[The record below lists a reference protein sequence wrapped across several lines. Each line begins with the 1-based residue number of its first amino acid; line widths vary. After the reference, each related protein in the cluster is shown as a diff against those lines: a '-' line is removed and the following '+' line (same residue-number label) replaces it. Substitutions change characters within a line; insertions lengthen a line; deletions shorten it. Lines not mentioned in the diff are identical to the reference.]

1 MSTDSNDKEEGRLDA
16 SNKAERRTLKQV
28 LGINMFQVVMAGT
41 VGFMASSTG
50 LLGAALDNL
59 ADSAVY
65 IVSLYAV
72 GKGVAAQS
80 RAATLSGVLLVLL
93 GLVLLGEVIRRF
105 IIETEPIG
113 WAMIITATVNAASNL
128 IAMRLLKSHS
138 GKGVHMKASIIFTGN
153 DMLVNL
159 GIVLSGI
166 AVMLLN
172 SRLPDLLISIITVGI
187 VLKGGWEILK
197 QAQNTR
203 KKGVSGS
210 ENNNQEE
217 RINKRLKNKMIQ
229 I

>member
-1 MSTDSNDKEEGRLDA
+1 MSTDLNSKENEIQLDA
-16 SNKAERRTLKQV
+16 SNKAERKTLKQV

-41 VGFMASSTG
+41 VGFIASSTG

-80 RAATLSGVLLVLL
+80 RAATLSGVLLLVL

-113 WAMIITATVNAASNL
+113 WAMIITAIANAASNL
-128 IAMRLLKSHS
+128 FALRLLKSQ
-138 GKGVHMKASIIFTGN
+138 GERGVHMKASMVFTSN

-159 GIVLSGI
+159 GIVLSGV
-166 AVMLLN
+166 AVMVFN
-172 SRLPDLLISIITVGI
+172 SSLPDLIISLLVVI
-187 VLKGGWEILK
+187 VVLQGGWEILK
-197 QAQNTR
+197 EA
-203 KKGVSGS
+203 KKARRGA
-210 ENNNQEE
+210 ENDQ
-217 RINKRLKNKMIQ
+217 K
-229 I
+229 

>member
-1 MSTDSNDKEEGRLDA
+1 MSPDTKNEEAEIQLDTA
-16 SNKAERRTLKQV
+16 NKAERKTLKQV
-28 LGINMFQVVMAGT
+28 LGINMFQVALAGI
-41 VGFMASSTG
+41 VGFVANSTG

-65 IVSLYAV
+65 IVSIYAV

-80 RAATLSGVLLVLL
+80 RAANLSGILLIIL
-93 GLVLLGEVIRRF
+93 GLLLLGEVIRRF
-105 IIETEPIG
+105 VTQAEPIG

-138 GKGVHMKASIIFTGN
+138 GKGVHMKASMVFTSN

-166 AVMLLN
+166 GVMLLN
-172 SRLPDLLISIITVGI
+172 SPLPDLIISLITVGI

-197 QAQNTR
+197 QARNAR
-203 KKGVSGS
+203 RGAKK
-210 ENNNQEE
+210 
-217 RINKRLKNKMIQ
+217 
-229 I
+229 

>member
-1 MSTDSNDKEEGRLDA
+1 MSTDLNSKENEIQLDA
-16 SNKAERRTLKQV
+16 SNKAERKTLKQV

-41 VGFMASSTG
+41 VGFIASSTG

-80 RAATLSGVLLVLL
+80 RAATLSGVLLLVL

-113 WAMIITATVNAASNL
+113 WAMIITAIANAASNL
-128 IAMRLLKSHS
+128 LALRLLKSQ
-138 GKGVHMKASIIFTGN
+138 GERGVHMKASMVFTSN

-159 GIVLSGI
+159 GIVLSGVG
-166 AVMLLN
+166 VMLLN
-172 SRLPDLLISIITVGI
+172 SPLPDLIISLITVGI

-197 QAQNTR
+197 EAR
-203 KKGVSGS
+203 KARRKAESNS
-210 ENNNQEE
+210 
-217 RINKRLKNKMIQ
+217 
-229 I
+229 

>member
-1 MSTDSNDKEEGRLDA
+1 MSDNNNEKDEIQLDA
-16 SNKAERRTLKQV
+16 SNKAERKTLKQV

-41 VGFMASSTG
+41 VGFIASSTG

-80 RAATLSGVLLVLL
+80 RAATLSGVLLLVL

-113 WAMIITATVNAASNL
+113 WAMIITAIVNAASNL
-128 IAMRLLKSHS
+128 LALRLLKSQ
-138 GKGVHMKASIIFTGN
+138 GERGVHMKASMVFTSN

-159 GIVLSGI
+159 GIVLSGV
-166 AVMLLN
+166 AVMLFN
-172 SRLPDLLISIITVGI
+172 SPLPDLIISLITVGI

-197 QAQNTR
+197 EAR
-203 KKGVSGS
+203 DARRRAKK
-210 ENNNQEE
+210 
-217 RINKRLKNKMIQ
+217 L
-229 I
+229 

>member
-1 MSTDSNDKEEGRLDA
+1 MSTEFKNEEDEIQLDA

-41 VGFMASSTG
+41 VGFIANSTG

-72 GKGVAAQS
+72 GRGVIAQA
-80 RAATLSGVLLVLL
+80 RAAKLSGVLLIML
-93 GLVLLGEVIRRF
+93 GLMLLVEVIRRF
-105 IIETEPIG
+105 VTEAEPIG
-113 WAMIITATVNAASNL
+113 WAMIITAIVNAASNL
-128 IAMRLLKSHS
+128 VAMRLLQSNS
-138 GKGVHMKASIIFTGN
+138 EKGVHMKASIIFTGN

-172 SRLPDLLISIITVGI
+172 SPLPDLIISLIVVGV
-187 VLKGGWEILK
+187 VLQGGWKILK
-197 QAQNTR
+197 HARDARRRAN
-203 KKGVSGS
+203 SNS
-210 ENNNQEE
+210 
-217 RINKRLKNKMIQ
+217 
-229 I
+229 

>member
-1 MSTDSNDKEEGRLDA
+1 MSDNNNEKDEIQLDA
-16 SNKAERRTLKQV
+16 SNKAERKTLKQV

-41 VGFMASSTG
+41 VGFIASSTG

-80 RAATLSGVLLVLL
+80 RAATLSGVLLLVL

-113 WAMIITATVNAASNL
+113 WAMIITAIVNAASNL
-128 IAMRLLKSHS
+128 LALRLLKSQ
-138 GKGVHMKASIIFTGN
+138 GERGVHMKASMVFTSN

-159 GIVLSGI
+159 GIVLSGV
-166 AVMLLN
+166 AVMLFN
-172 SRLPDLLISIITVGI
+172 STLPDLIISLITVGI

-197 QAQNTR
+197 EAR
-203 KKGVSGS
+203 DARWRAKK
-210 ENNNQEE
+210 
-217 RINKRLKNKMIQ
+217 L
-229 I
+229 

>member
-1 MSTDSNDKEEGRLDA
+1 MSDNNNEKDEIQLDA
-16 SNKAERRTLKQV
+16 SNKAERKTLKQV

-41 VGFMASSTG
+41 VGFIASSTV

-80 RAATLSGVLLVLL
+80 RAATLSGVLLLVL

-113 WAMIITATVNAASNL
+113 WAMIITAIVNAASNL
-128 IAMRLLKSHS
+128 LALRLLKSQ
-138 GKGVHMKASIIFTGN
+138 GERGVHMKASMVFTSN

-159 GIVLSGI
+159 GIVLSGV
-166 AVMLLN
+166 AVMLFN
-172 SRLPDLLISIITVGI
+172 SPLPDLIISLITVGI

-197 QAQNTR
+197 EAR
-203 KKGVSGS
+203 DARWRAKK
-210 ENNNQEE
+210 
-217 RINKRLKNKMIQ
+217 L
-229 I
+229 

>member
-1 MSTDSNDKEEGRLDA
+1 MINPDQQHTIMSSDSNNEENEVQLDA

-41 VGFMASSTG
+41 VGFIASSTS

-80 RAATLSGVLLVLL
+80 RAAKLSGVLLILL
-93 GLVLLGEVIRRF
+93 GLVLLGEVVRRF

-128 IAMRLLKSHS
+128 ISMRLLKSHS
-138 GKGVHMKASIIFTGN
+138 EKGVHMKASIIFTGN

-159 GIVLSGI
+159 GIVLSGV

-172 SRLPDLLISIITVGI
+172 SPIPDLLISLIIVGV
-187 VLKGGWEILK
+187 VLKGGWKILK
-197 QAQNTR
+197 QVQNAR
-203 KKGVSGS
+203 KEAIWTS
-210 ENNNQEE
+210 ENNNQ
-217 RINKRLKNKMIQ
+217 KKK
-229 I
+229 

>member
-1 MSTDSNDKEEGRLDA
+1 MSDNNNEKDEIQLDA
-16 SNKAERRTLKQV
+16 SNKAERKTLKQV

-41 VGFMASSTG
+41 VGFIASSTG

-80 RAATLSGVLLVLL
+80 RAATLSGVLLLVL

-113 WAMIITATVNAASNL
+113 WAMIITAIVNAASNL
-128 IAMRLLKSHS
+128 LALRLLKSQ
-138 GKGVHMKASIIFTGN
+138 GERGVHMKASMVFTSN

-159 GIVLSGI
+159 GIVLSGV
-166 AVMLLN
+166 AVMLFN
-172 SRLPDLLISIITVGI
+172 SPLPDLIISLITVGI

-197 QAQNTR
+197 EAR
-203 KKGVSGS
+203 DARWRAKK
-210 ENNNQEE
+210 
-217 RINKRLKNKMIQ
+217 L
-229 I
+229 

>member
-1 MSTDSNDKEEGRLDA
+1 MSTDSNDKEEVRLDA

-41 VGFMASSTG
+41 VGFIANSTG

-72 GKGVAAQS
+72 GKGVVAQS
-80 RAATLSGVLLVLL
+80 RAATLSGVLLMLL

-113 WAMIITATVNAASNL
+113 LAMIITATVNAASNL

-138 GKGVHMKASIIFTGN
+138 EKGVHMKASIIFTGN

-172 SRLPDLLISIITVGI
+172 SPFPDLLISLIVVGI
-187 VLKGGWEILK
+187 VIKGGWEILK
-197 QAQNTR
+197 QAQNARMEGVTASESNN
-203 KKGVSGS
+203 KKK
-210 ENNNQEE
+210 NN
-217 RINKRLKNKMIQ
+217 KN
-229 I
+229 